1 MDDSQ
6 AFLFYADKFY
16 SGTADMLPET
26 VGIYIRLLSKL
37 WNMPEGLPNDLK
49 KLARL
54 SLVSERKFNQCWNND
69 MLSEKFF
76 ENSNGMLLNERLEI
90 IREKRLRKSI
100 VARESAEKRWT
111 KTDANAM
118 QTHSERNANGMH
130 ISKDKI
136 SKVNLQKE
144 YIDEIEYLRIL
155 EPYNFSNEIKE
166 HLILQYKNRIAKK
179 QKLTETAAKMIAGDL
194 KKWQLNY
201 SEQEILK
208 AIKDAIKNNW
218 TGIFEPKKMQ
228 TEPKGKLAT
237 ALDTHA
243 KGLEILRRERENET
257 TGE

>member
-1 MDDSQ
+1 MAKEMDDSQ

-49 KLARL
+49 KLARI
-54 SLVSERKFNQCWNND
+54 SLVSERKFNQCWYND

-76 ENSNGMLLNERLEI
+76 ENSVGTLQNERLEI

-136 SKVNLQKE
+136 SKENKE
-144 YIDEIEYLRIL
+144 NTKRKDFVPPTWNEVANYILKKVTTDGKTPDR
-155 EPYNFSNEIKE
+155 NKIKTQAE
-166 HLILQYKNRIAKK
+166 SFVDFYQSKGWVVGKN
-179 QKLTETAAKMIAGDL
+179 KMIDWEAATRN
-194 KKWQLNY
+194 W
-201 SEQEILK
+201 
-208 AIKDAIKNNW
+208 IKDKD
-218 TGIFEPKKMQ
+218 IFAEVMQ
-228 TEPKGKLAT
+228 
-237 ALDTHA
+237 
-243 KGLEILRRERENET
+243 ERKFL
-257 TGE
+257 GED